1 MSRLTAVI
9 QRDVTHKQCFNCSDS
24 STVLCVVCA
33 AVIGG
38 GENRPV
44 DRGSGKGAG
53 GNCVMRGLMICV

>member
-38 GENRPV
+38 GENRTL
-44 DRGSGKGAG
+44 DRGSGKGQEETA
-53 GNCVMRGLMICV
+53 